1 MDGVAKMA
9 LTQGEFRFYDFD
21 RMVVL
26 FTMMNEQT
34 SISCAISTDAMDHLE
49 GSNRTPPAQRENQFM
64 RLREQI
70 EQRAIQKYRDTEFE
84 GKPPGIIL
92 RKIDFLT

>member
-1 MDGVAKMA
+1 
-9 LTQGEFRFYDFD
+9 
-21 RMVVL
+21 
-26 FTMMNEQT
+26 
-34 SISCAISTDAMDHLE
+34 
-49 GSNRTPPAQRENQFM
+49 M

-70 EQRAIQKYRDTEFE
+70 EQRAIQKFRDTEFE